1 MNYKLYS
8 FKLAT
13 DSHDCIYTNIG
24 KKDRKQDKNM
34 VKWLCILHEIGSIDK
49 TNTDHWIPLIVYIMT
64 SHNR

>member
-49 TNTDHWIPLIVYIMT
+49 TNTDH
-64 SHNR
+64 